1 MDASHGSAVGL
12 AETNTLRD
20 AGLLSAE
27 RYLDAAWRVRAADDW
42 TAWARHALLALGA
55 GHLLAGIIF
64 FFAYNWDDL
73 PVLAKFALVEAGI
86 IISAVSAFLLGMDR
100 PAGQALLI
108 GASVLTGVLLAVI
121 GQVYQTGADAYELF
135 ATWVLLILPWTLA
148 SRSAAHWLVWLI
160 VTYLAIGLYG
170 LQVLIPADRLT
181 ETDLLVIL
189 GAVSAAL
196 LAARELA
203 CRSGAP
209 WLAAR
214 WTRLVPA
221 FATLLFT
228 FLPAIEYVIGE
239 MLFLEGES
247 HGMIAFFAV
256 LAAAASVYAKLH
268 RDYAVTA
275 LATGFSALFLMAAGG
290 RLLGEAI
297 GFDDILQILV
307 MLGLLVAWCA
317 LVTGGA
323 VRLLSA
329 LHTRM
334 GAGTGG

>member
-1 MDASHGSAVGL
+1 MDASHGSGVEL
-12 AETNTLRD
+12 PETNILRD
-20 AGLLSAE
+20 AGLLTAK
-27 RYLDAAWRVRAADDW
+27 RYLDATWQVRKSDDW
-42 TAWARHALLALGA
+42 STWARHALLALGA

-86 IISAVSAFLLGMDR
+86 IISALSAFFLGMDR

-170 LQVLIPADRLT
+170 LQVLIPADRLDGT
-181 ETDLLVIL
+181 ELLLIL

-196 LAARELA
+196 LAVRELV
-203 CRSGAP
+203 CRSGVP

-239 MLFLEGES
+239 HLFFEGEP
-247 HGMIAFFAV
+247 HDMIAFFAV
-256 LAAAASVYAKLH
+256 LAAAASVYTTLQK
-268 RDYAVTA
+268 DYAVIA
-275 LATGFSALFLMAAGG
+275 LATGFGALFLMAAGG
-290 RLLGEAI
+290 RLLVEAI
-297 GFDDILQILV
+297 GFEDIPQVLA
-307 MLGLLVAWCA
+307 MLGLLAAWCT
-317 LVTGGA
+317 LVTGAA
-323 VRLLSA
+323 VRLLST
-329 LHTRM
+329 LHARM